1 MTREEREKAEAIKEQ
16 GEATNM
22 LMLVAGA
29 IGLYAG
35 SLYVQG
41 GYDAENSLM
50 RLVGVA
56 AALFGVVLLVTYRY
70 SYSALGAS
78 IVLIV
83 AGYYV
88 ASAPLVGGTRTVRT
102 SAASVS
108 AEESPTPA
116 PTRRIRKFEDYGDW
130 SGFDLNRYCYD
141 LAKRTGRTW
150 STTNPPCTQEE
161 AQQEAASD
169 PTRYQDKPR

>member
-1 MTREEREKAEAIKEQ
+1 MTEQEKAEARQAQ

-22 LMLVAGA
+22 LVIVAGA

-78 IVLIV
+78 IVLII

-88 ASAPLVGGTRTVRT
+88 FSAPVVGGARTV
-102 SAASVS
+102 SASTVSVS

-116 PTRRIRKFEDYGDW
+116 PIRKFKDYKQW
-130 SGFDLNRYCYD
+130 SGYQLNMYCYD
-141 LAKRTGRTW
+141 IAVRTGRKW
-150 STTNPPCTQEE
+150 STTIPPCTQKE
-161 AQQEAASD
+161 AQDEAATE
-169 PTRYQDKPR
+169 PNRYKEYED

>member
-1 MTREEREKAEAIKEQ
+1 MTPEEREKAEARQAQ

-22 LMLVAGA
+22 LMLVAGVL
-29 IGLYAG
+29 GLYAG

-78 IVLIV
+78 IVLII

-88 ASAPLVGGTRTVRT
+88 YSAPVVGGAQTARTP
-102 SAASVS
+102 AASVS
-108 AEESPTPA
+108 AEESSTPA
-116 PTRRIRKFEDYGDW
+116 PARRIRKFEDYGDW

-141 LAKRTGRTW
+141 LAKRTGRPW

-161 AQQEAASD
+161 AQAEAASD
-169 PTRYQDKPR
+169 PTRYLEEK